1 MLSENEATETGII
14 VPVPVAEP
22 VVGRYRR
29 TMDHSAAWGVPAH
42 VTVLYPFVEPNRI
55 DKEVLAEIG
64 AAIAEVRAFSCTFA
78 QVEWFGE
85 EVCWLAPEPDRS
97 FRELTR
103 AVWRR
108 FPDCPPY
115 RGLHPD
121 STPHL
126 TIGSSDVVSREL
138 LRQAAAGVRAGLP
151 ITATVDHACLLA
163 GSDAPG
169 SWRTVAE
176 FALSG

>member
-1 MLSENEATETGII
+1 MTLENGATETGII

-22 VVGRYRR
+22 VVGEFRR

-42 VTVLYPFVEPNRI
+42 VTVLYPFVEPRRVGPG
-55 DKEVLAEIG
+55 VLAEVG

-78 QVEWFGE
+78 RVGWFGD
-85 EVCWLAPEPDRS
+85 EVCWLAPEPDRF

-108 FPDCPPY
+108 FPEYPPY

-126 TIGSSDVVSREL
+126 TIGSSPPADTAA
-138 LRQAAAGVRAGLP
+138 LRRAASDVRAGLP
-151 ITATVDHACLLA
+151 VTGTVDHACLVA
-163 GSDAPG
+163 GSAAPG

-176 FALSG
+176 FPLSG